1 LHLRPRYDIFIDLE
15 AKLLWTR
22 ARTAGVKG
30 VGRCGQLRG
39 QFRCL
44 EPCGSRRGGRR
55 GDRWSVWGEWLL
67 V

>member
-39 QFRCL
+39 QVRCL
-44 EPCGSRRGGRR
+44 GR
-55 GDRWSVWGEWLL
+55 VITC
-67 V
+67 